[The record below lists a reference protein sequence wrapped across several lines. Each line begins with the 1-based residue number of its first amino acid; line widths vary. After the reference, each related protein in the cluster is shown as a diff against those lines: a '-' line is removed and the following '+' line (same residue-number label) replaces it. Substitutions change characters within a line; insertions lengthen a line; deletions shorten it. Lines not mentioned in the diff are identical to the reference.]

1 MAAYRCFPSA
11 SITGNFDEELVS
23 FLPSSLRYVS
33 HCGMEP
39 PFLNFSPRVLYAAIL
54 VPAGE
59 CLFFN
64 SGDPKDDAFDGIIRL
79 V

>member
-1 MAAYRCFPSA
+1 
-11 SITGNFDEELVS
+11 
-23 FLPSSLRYVS
+23 
-33 HCGMEP
+33 MEP